1 MANVVGNSPT
11 ISSNSRKIKTPSATV
26 SRPGSSTPIVITSF
40 AMKDC
45 NAEFNPDAIQMLAP
59 LEYEVI
65 MEELKKRDAIKYAAY
80 RTASKFERLRTALNL
95 DQVKL
100 GAVTSAFNQHGFK
113 TALTDAKFNASKA
126 TDVIADI
133 FFSAGKVNFVSSLTF
148 SKYLR
153 TYWGR
158 IFPGVHL
165 TDPCD
170 LVIFLSEIYTNP
182 KGVFTLRLVCTVW
195 IFRVFL

>member
-1 MANVVGNSPT
+1 MANAVGNSPT
-11 ISSNSRKIKTPSATV
+11 ISANSRKIKTPSATV

-133 FFSAGKVNFVSSLTF
+133 FFSAGKVNFVEMKNYTHLF
-148 SKYLR
+148 QKPKYLL
-153 TYWGR
+153 TY
-158 IFPGVHL
+158 
-165 TDPCD
+165 
-170 LVIFLSEIYTNP
+170 
-182 KGVFTLRLVCTVW
+182 
-195 IFRVFL
+195 

>member
-1 MANVVGNSPT
+1 MANVTGKSPT
-11 ISSNSRKIKTPSATV
+11 ISANSRKIKTPSATV

-45 NAEFNPDAIQMLAP
+45 ASEFDVPDSIQMLTP
-59 LEYEVI
+59 LEFEVI
-65 MEELKKRDAIKYAAY
+65 LEELKKRDAIKYAAY
-80 RTASKFERLRTALNL
+80 RTASKFEKLRTALNL

-133 FFSAGKVNFVSSLTF
+133 FFSAGKVNYCFLMFTYTPVKVTR
-148 SKYLR
+148 YLD
-153 TYWGR
+153 
-158 IFPGVHL
+158 IFTLEGKVHL
-165 TDPCD
+165 R
-170 LVIFLSEIYTNP
+170 I
-182 KGVFTLRLVCTVW
+182 
-195 IFRVFL
+195 

>member
-165 TDPCD
+165 TFSSNA
-170 LVIFLSEIYTNP
+170 LVVLYCIHNAMHI
-182 KGVFTLRLVCTVW
+182 
-195 IFRVFL
+195 

>member
-1 MANVVGNSPT
+1 MANVTGSSPT
-11 ISSNSRKIKTPSATV
+11 ISANSRKIKTPSATV

-45 NAEFNPDAIQMLAP
+45 ASEFDVPDSIQMLTP
-59 LEYEVI
+59 LEFEVI
-65 MEELKKRDAIKYAAY
+65 LEELKKRDAIKYAAY
-80 RTASKFERLRTALNL
+80 RTASKFEKLRTALNL

-133 FFSAGKVNFVSSLTF
+133 FFSAGKVNCCFLIRVTSLEQLSLVVSKQSQRSMKMAKKRF
-148 SKYLR
+148 
-153 TYWGR
+153 
-158 IFPGVHL
+158 
-165 TDPCD
+165 
-170 LVIFLSEIYTNP
+170 
-182 KGVFTLRLVCTVW
+182 
-195 IFRVFL
+195 

>member
-1 MANVVGNSPT
+1 MANVTGSSPT
-11 ISSNSRKIKTPSATV
+11 ISANSRKIKTPSATV

-45 NAEFNPDAIQMLAP
+45 ASEFDVPDSIQMLTP
-59 LEYEVI
+59 LEFEVI
-65 MEELKKRDAIKYAAY
+65 LEELKKRDAIKYAAY
-80 RTASKFERLRTALNL
+80 RTASKFEKLRTALNL

-133 FFSAGKVNFVSSLTF
+133 FFSAGKVNCCFLMFMYTPAKSLQ
-148 SKYLR
+148 
-153 TYWGR
+153 
-158 IFPGVHL
+158 I
-165 TDPCD
+165 
-170 LVIFLSEIYTNP
+170 
-182 KGVFTLRLVCTVW
+182 FTLEGNVHSVCFMSNGILTSVNSLL
-195 IFRVFL
+195 FQEY

>member
-1 MANVVGNSPT
+1 MANVTGSSPT
-11 ISSNSRKIKTPSATV
+11 ISANSRKIKTPSATV

-45 NAEFNPDAIQMLAP
+45 ASEFDVPDSVQMLTP
-59 LEYEVI
+59 LEFEVI
-65 MEELKKRDAIKYAAY
+65 LEELKKRDAIKYAAY
-80 RTASKFERLRTALNL
+80 RTASKFEKLRTALNL

-133 FFSAGKVNFVSSLTF
+133 FFSAGKVNRCFLMFTHLF
-148 SKYLR
+148 SHYK
-153 TYWGR
+153 
-158 IFPGVHL
+158 F
-165 TDPCD
+165 
-170 LVIFLSEIYTNP
+170 
-182 KGVFTLRLVCTVW
+182 FTLEENVHSVCFMRNG
-195 IFRVFL
+195 IFTRMSTMKPK